1 MPAAAISTASGKVRV
16 PSRSMTLARCIS
28 TVRELT
34 PSCLPIVLF
43 VPRASNPSKTCGS
56 RADIPAMRRSADSL
70 SRCSLVVC
78 WMLAIASHDQEIRFA
93 VARVR
98 DQRRRHVIVPALGM
112 VQDGLDAVPLEV
124 ADGVLAELRRRSA
137 SMHRPRPTVT
147 LCVWCRYGI
156 ASANARVDSRLP
168 FHAMR
173 M

>member
-1 MPAAAISTASGKVRV
+1 
-16 PSRSMTLARCIS
+16 
-28 TVRELT
+28 
-34 PSCLPIVLF
+34 
-43 VPRASNPSKTCGS
+43 
-56 RADIPAMRRSADSL
+56 
-70 SRCSLVVC
+70 
-78 WMLAIASHDQEIRFA
+78 MLAIASHDQEIRFA

-124 ADGVLAELRRRSA
+124 ADGVLAELRCRSA

-147 LCVWCRYGI
+147 LCAWCRYGI